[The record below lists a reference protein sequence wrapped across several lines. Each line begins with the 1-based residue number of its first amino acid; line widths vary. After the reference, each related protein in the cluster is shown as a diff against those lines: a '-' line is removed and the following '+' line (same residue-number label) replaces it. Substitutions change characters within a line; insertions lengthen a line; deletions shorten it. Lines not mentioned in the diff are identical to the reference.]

1 MRSNAQLAEFH
12 DHAPQEDSF
21 RDAVLEGLGRSHKA
35 IPCRFLYDARGSAL
49 FDEICRVPEYY
60 PTRTELKILGDRA
73 GEIAALVGPHCQLI
87 EFGSGSSIKVRTLL
101 AALETPHAYV
111 PVDISRDHLRRAA
124 DDLAADFPDLDV
136 IAICA
141 DYHRP
146 FSLPRLPA
154 RGRRFGF
161 FPGSTIGNF
170 EPDEAVDFLAMCV
183 DLLGEGGAML
193 VGIDLKKD
201 TAILNAAYD
210 DAAGVTAQF
219 SLNLLERANRELG
232 ADFDVS
238 RFAHDAHYE
247 EAAGRV
253 EIYIRSL
260 VQQKATVAG
269 RRFHLAEG
277 ERIHTEY
284 SYKYTIAEFQDL
296 ARAAGFRPSASWTDA
311 ADLFSVHYL
320 ETGG

>member
-1 MRSNAQLAEFH
+1 MRSNAQLAEFY
-12 DHAPQEDSF
+12 DHAPQEESF
-21 RDAVLEGLGRSHKA
+21 RDAVLEGLGRPRKA

-60 PTRTELKILGDRA
+60 PTRTELRILEDRA
-73 GEIAALVGPHCQLI
+73 GAIAGLVGPHCQLI

-101 AALETPHAYV
+101 DALEAPDAYV

-146 FSLPRLPA
+146 FDLPA
-154 RGRRFGF
+154 RPSRGRRVGF

-183 DLLGEGGAML
+183 ELLGDDGAML

-201 TAILNAAYD
+201 AAILNAAYD
-210 DAAGVTAQF
+210 DAAGVTARF
-219 SLNLLERANRELG
+219 SLNLLARANRELG
-232 ADFDVS
+232 ADFDIA

-247 EAAGRV
+247 ESAGRV
-253 EIYIRSL
+253 EIYVRSL
-260 VQQKATVAG
+260 VQQKVTVAG

-284 SYKYTIAEFQDL
+284 SYKYTIAEFRDL
-296 ARAAGFRPSASWTDA
+296 ARAAGFRPTASWTDA

-320 ETGG
+320 EIDG

>member
-21 RDAVLEGLGRSHKA
+21 RDAVLEGLARSRKA

-60 PTRTELKILGDRA
+60 PTRTELRILEDRA
-73 GEIAALVGPHCQLI
+73 GEIAALIGPHCQLI

-101 AALETPHAYV
+101 DALDADAYV

-124 DDLAADFPDLDV
+124 DDLAADFPNLDV
-136 IAICA
+136 VAICA
-141 DYHRP
+141 DYHHP
-146 FSLPRLPA
+146 FRLPSRPV

-170 EPDEAVDFLAMCV
+170 EPDEAVDFLAMCA
-183 DLLGEGGAML
+183 DLLGDGGAML

-201 TAILNAAYD
+201 AAILDAAYD
-210 DAAGVTAQF
+210 DAAGVTAKF
-219 SLNLLERANRELG
+219 SLNLLARANRELG
-232 ADFDVS
+232 ADFDIT

-247 EAAGRV
+247 EGAGRV

-260 VQQKATVAG
+260 VHQKVIIAG
-269 RRFHLAEG
+269 RRFHLAQG

-284 SYKYTIAEFQDL
+284 SYKYTIPEFRDL
-296 ARAAGFRPSASWTDA
+296 ARSAGFRPTMSWTDA
-311 ADLFSVHYL
+311 DDLFSVHYL

>member
-1 MRSNAQLAEFH
+1 MRSNAQLAEFY

-21 RDAVLEGLGRSHKA
+21 RDAVLEGLGRSRKA

-60 PTRTELKILGDRA
+60 PTRTELRILEDRA
-73 GEIAALVGPHCQLI
+73 GEIAGLVGPSCQLI

-101 AALETPHAYV
+101 AALEAPNAYV

-124 DDLAADFPDLDV
+124 DDLAADFPGLDV

-146 FSLPRLPA
+146 FRLPSRPA

-170 EPDEAVDFLAMCV
+170 EPDEAIDFLAMCAG
-183 DLLGEGGAML
+183 LLGDGGAMV

-201 TAILNAAYD
+201 AAILDAAYD

-219 SLNLLERANRELG
+219 SLNLLARANRELA
-232 ADFDVS
+232 ADFDIA

-260 VQQKATVAG
+260 VQQKVTVAG
-269 RRFHLAEG
+269 RRFHLGEG

-284 SYKYTIAEFQDL
+284 SYKYTIAEFRDL
-296 ARAAGFRPSASWTDA
+296 ARAAGFRPKASWTDA
-311 ADLFSVHYL
+311 EDLFSVHYL